1 MNYKCVK
8 LKVMNYEVG
17 MKRIF
22 QLVLLLVL
30 IDLTGCMVTKAQQE
44 EEKTLS
50 VAEAYIEKQIAQL
63 QFCEAIFKTDL
74 FQLSEREKVIQGQ
87 ACYFLWNKRPEEIT
101 ENYPNY
107 RESARKL
114 AKAITKSTDKAQ
126 GAGWMDKATFLSD
139 LSVIKESNY
148 SEMEERC
155 KYLMK
160 DGYLTEEQIDIC
172 INSFKN
178 QNLLSPDLGAIG
190 Y

>member
-1 MNYKCVK
+1 M
-8 LKVMNYEVG
+8 MDYEID

-22 QLVLLLVL
+22 QLVALLIL
-30 IDLTGCMVTKAQQE
+30 IDLTGCMATKAKEKAQQE

-74 FQLSEREKVIQGQ
+74 FQLSEEEKVIQGR
-87 ACYFLWNKRPEEIT
+87 ACYFLWNKSPEEIT

-107 RESARKL
+107 EESANKL
-114 AKAITKSTDKAQ
+114 AKALTKSIDKAQ
-126 GAGWMDKATFLSD
+126 EAGWIDKATFLSD
-139 LSVIKESNY
+139 LSVIKESGY
-148 SEMEERC
+148 SETEDRC

-172 INSFKN
+172 INSFRN
-178 QNLLSPDLGAIG
+178 QHLLSRDFGSIR

>member
-1 MNYKCVK
+1 M
-8 LKVMNYEVG
+8 MNYEVD

-22 QLVLLLVL
+22 QLVLVLVL
-30 IDLTGCMVTKAQQE
+30 IDLTGCVVTRTKEKAQQQ

-74 FQLSEREKVIQGQ
+74 FELSEEEKVIQGR
-87 ACYFLWNKRPEEIT
+87 ACHFLWNKRPEEVT
-101 ENYPNY
+101 KNYLNY
-107 RESARKL
+107 EESAKKL
-114 AKAITKSTDKAQ
+114 ARALTKSTDKARE
-126 GAGWMDKATFLSD
+126 AGWIDKATFLSD

-160 DGYLTEEQIDIC
+160 DGYLTEKQIDIC

-178 QNLLSPDLGAIG
+178 QHLLSPDLEMIR
-190 Y
+190 

>member
-1 MNYKCVK
+1 M
-8 LKVMNYEVG
+8 MNYEVG

-22 QLVLLLVL
+22 QIVLLLIV
-30 IDLTGCMVTKAQQE
+30 IDLTGCVVTKAKEKAQEE

-74 FQLSEREKVIQGQ
+74 FQLSEKEKVIQGR
-87 ACYFLWNKRPEEIT
+87 ACYFLWNKSPEEIT

-107 RESARKL
+107 EESAQKL
-114 AKAITKSTDKAQ
+114 AKALTKSTDKARE
-126 GAGWMDKATFLSD
+126 AGWIDKATFLSD
-139 LSVIKESNY
+139 LSVIKESSY
-148 SEMEERC
+148 SEMEDRC

-160 DGYLTEEQIDIC
+160 DGYLTDEQIDIC

-178 QNLLSPDLGAIG
+178 QNLLSPELGMIR
-190 Y
+190 